1 VPIIILKQ
9 VSGGRLLTQFI
20 ENMPVEF
27 NMGGAGSLRAA
38 KLPAQEW
45 NPAAAGT
52 SCAAHPGSARE
63 RISHQ
68 PAPVRPDKIM
78 RAAAL
83 LSDQDYP
90 SDAALSRLA
99 ALLARRL

>member
-1 VPIIILKQ
+1 MV
-9 VSGGRLLTQFI
+9 
-20 ENMPVEF
+20 VEF

-45 NPAAAGT
+45 NPALAGT
-52 SCAAHPGSARE
+52 SSAAPPVSARE
-63 RISHQ
+63 RISRQ
-68 PAPVRPDKIM
+68 PVPVRPEKIM

-83 LSDQDYP
+83 LNDQDYP

-99 ALLARRL
+99 GLLAKRL